1 MSPLIV
7 TRHPAL
13 ISLLIERGLAT
24 AETPVIAH
32 ATVEAVKGNDI
43 IGVLPLS
50 LAVHARTV
58 TEVPLALTPELR
70 GKELDLPTLRQIAG
84 EAVTYKVSK
93 EAKQ

>member
-1 MSPLIV
+1 MKLII

-13 ISLLIERGLAT
+13 VALLVERGLAT
-24 AETPVIAH
+24 AETPVLAH
-32 ATVEAVKGNDI
+32 ATVKDVEGKDVV
-43 IGVLPLS
+43 GVLPLS

-58 TEVPLALTPELR
+58 TEIPLALTPELR

-93 EAKQ
+93 EPL